1 MGSSFYRYRVNAGH
15 RDGDVVKATNIK
27 AFSAI
32 DQAENRFVDMQRR
45 YAYVELIDIET
56 GSVLR
61 ATK

>member
-1 MGSSFYRYRVNAGH
+1 VNAGH